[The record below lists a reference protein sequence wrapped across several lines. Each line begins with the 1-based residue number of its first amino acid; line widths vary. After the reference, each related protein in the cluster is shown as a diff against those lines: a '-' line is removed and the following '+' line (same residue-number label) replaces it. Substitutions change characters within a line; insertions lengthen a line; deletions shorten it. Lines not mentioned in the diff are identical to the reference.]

1 METILKTAP
10 AVEPIS
16 LDEAKRH
23 LRIDI
28 DETDH
33 DDYLQ
38 DLIVV
43 ARQQVEMITW
53 RKLVTQTW
61 TAYLPDWPSGNYIE
75 LPFGELYSVTPEVID
90 GVSGIKYASNDIDAT
105 TGLFTTYAWVSTEY
119 VVDTDYQLGRIV
131 LVDGYTWPN
140 ETLSPTNPIEIVFIC
155 GYGLAADVP
164 PQIKHAM
171 KMIMSELFEN
181 REVSIIGTIQ
191 KEMDTVNNLLSNFR
205 LNEL

>member
-1 METILKTAP
+1 METTLKTAP
-10 AVEPIS
+10 VAEPIS

-38 DLIVV
+38 DLITV
-43 ARQQVEMITW
+43 AREQVETITW

-61 TAYLPDWPSGNYIE
+61 YAYLQDWPRGEYIE
-75 LPFGELYSVTPEVID
+75 LPFGNLQSVTPEVID
-90 GVSGIKYASNDIDAT
+90 GVSGIKYIDSD
-105 TGLFTTYAWVSTEY
+105 GDTYAWVSTEY
-119 VVDTDYQLGRIV
+119 IVGTDYQHGRIT
-131 LVDGYTWPN
+131 LADGYTWPN
-140 ETLSPTNPIEIVFIC
+140 ESLYPSNPIVVEFIC
-155 GYGLAADVP
+155 GYGLAVSVP

-181 REVSIIGTIQ
+181 RETSIIGVSFQ
-191 KEMDTVNNLLSNFR
+191 EMDTVNNLLSDYR

>member
-1 METILKTAP
+1 METTLKTAP
-10 AVEPIS
+10 TVEPIS

-43 ARQQVEMITW
+43 ARHQVEMITW
-53 RKLVTQTW
+53 RKLFTQTW
-61 TAYLPDWPSGNYIE
+61 YAYLSGWPHRNYIE
-75 LPFGELYSVTPEVID
+75 LPFGNLQSVTPEVID
-90 GVSGIKYASNDIDAT
+90 GVSGIKYIDAD
-105 TGLFTTYAWVSTEY
+105 GDEYAWTSDEY
-119 VVDTDYQLGRIV
+119 IVGTDYQHGRIT
-131 LVDGYTWPN
+131 LADGYTWPN
-140 ETLSPTNPIEIVFIC
+140 ETLYPSNPIEIVFVC
-155 GYGLAADVP
+155 GYLLVTDVP
-164 PQIKHAM
+164 PQIKQAM

-181 REVSIIGTIQ
+181 RETSLIGVSFQ
-191 KEMDTVNNLLSNFR
+191 EMDTVNNLLSNFR

>member
-1 METILKTAP
+1 METTLKTAP
-10 AVEPIS
+10 AAEPIS

-23 LRIDI
+23 VRIDI

-43 ARQQVEMITW
+43 AREQVEMITW

-61 TAYLPDWPSGNYIE
+61 YAYLQDWPGGEYIE
-75 LPFGELYSVTPEVID
+75 LPFGKLQSVTA
-90 GVSGIKYASNDIDAT
+90 IKYTDVDGDET
-105 TGLFTTYAWVSTEY
+105 TWDSTEY
-119 VVDTDYQLGRIV
+119 IVGTDYQHGRV
-131 LVDGYTWPN
+131 TLADGYTWPSDV
-140 ETLSPTNPIEIVFIC
+140 LYPSNPIEIEFLC
-155 GYGLAADVP
+155 GYGLAVSVP

-171 KMIMSELFEN
+171 KMIISELFEN
-181 REVSIIGTIQ
+181 RETSIIGTIF
-191 KEMDTVNNLLSNFR
+191 KEVDMVNNLLSNYR

>member
-1 METILKTAP
+1 METTLKTAP
-10 AVEPIS
+10 TVEPIS

-43 ARQQVEMITW
+43 ARHQVEMITW
-53 RKLVTQTW
+53 RKLITQTW
-61 TAYLPDWPSGNYIE
+61 TAFLQDWPGGNYIE
-75 LPFGELYSVTPEVID
+75 LPFGKLQSVTPEVID
-90 GVSGIKYASNDIDAT
+90 GVSGIKYTDTD
-105 TGLFTTYAWVSTEY
+105 GDTYSWVSTEY
-119 VVDTDYQLGRIV
+119 IVDTNYQHGRIT
-131 LVDGYTWPN
+131 LADGYTWPN
-140 ETLSPTNPIEIVFIC
+140 ETLYPSNPIEIVFIC
-155 GYGLAADVP
+155 GYGLATSVP
-164 PQIKHAM
+164 PQIKQAM

-181 REVSIIGTIQ
+181 RETSLIGVSFQ
-191 KEMDTVNNLLSNFR
+191 EMDTVNNLLSNFR

>member
-1 METILKTAP
+1 METTLKTAP
-10 AVEPIS
+10 TVEPIS

-43 ARQQVEMITW
+43 ARHQVEMITW
-53 RKLVTQTW
+53 RKLITQTW
-61 TAYLPDWPSGNYIE
+61 TAFLQDWPGGNYIE
-75 LPFGELYSVTPEVID
+75 LPFGKLQSVTPEVID
-90 GVSGIKYASNDIDAT
+90 GVSGIKYTDTD
-105 TGLFTTYAWVSTEY
+105 GDTYSWVSTEY
-119 VVDTDYQLGRIV
+119 IVDTNYQKGRIT

-140 ETLSPTNPIEIVFIC
+140 ETLYPSNPIEIVFIC
-155 GYGLAADVP
+155 GYGLATSIP
-164 PQIKHAM
+164 PQIKQAM

-181 REVSIIGTIQ
+181 REISIIGTIQ